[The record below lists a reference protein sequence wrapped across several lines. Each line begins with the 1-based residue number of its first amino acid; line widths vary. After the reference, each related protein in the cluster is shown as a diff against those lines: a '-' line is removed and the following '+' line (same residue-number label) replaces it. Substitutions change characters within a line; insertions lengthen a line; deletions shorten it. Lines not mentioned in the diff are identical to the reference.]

1 MTRRVAAAVG
11 VGPGFIPRS
20 TVLSGMSIVEPSYRT
35 LRLLC
40 ANTVAMVAFLA
51 AYVVA
56 REPGVAVAAAVVIGV
71 IGYVASSVVVDYAVG
86 GSDGRAG
93 G

>member
-1 MTRRVAAAVG
+1 
-11 VGPGFIPRS
+11 
-20 TVLSGMSIVEPSYRT
+20 MSSVEPSYRT

-40 ANTVAMVAFLA
+40 ANAVAMVGFLA

-56 REPGVAVAAAVVIGV
+56 REPGVAIVAAVVIGV

-86 GSDGRAG
+86 GADG
-93 G
+93 